1 MTERVVLY
9 TRRGCHLCE
18 EGRGVVTL
26 VCGDRAVPWTEI
38 DIDSDPAL
46 KERYGDEVP
55 VVTVDGET
63 IGFWRID
70 PTLLATALD
79 AHEAR

>member
-9 TRRGCHLCE
+9 SRQGCHLCE
-18 EGRGVVTL
+18 EGRGVVSA
-26 VCGDRAVPWTEI
+26 VCADRGVLWSEI
-38 DIDSDPAL
+38 DIDADPEL

-63 IGFWRID
+63 VAFWRID

-79 AHEAR
+79 AHEAG